1 MISILKNQTLGT
13 LNKKITFVPLVGAL
27 IALSLNAQPAIYE
40 SFDYTDGALAGNGT
54 GTTGLAGDWT
64 SSTSSNPQ
72 AVFSPGL
79 SFNNL
84 STTGGAVQ
92 RPSLQGADFSQVQ
105 ISAGAQ
111 STLTADN
118 STIYFSFLVRTD
130 FGNEKFDNNT
140 FYLGTS
146 DAPDAAWEPRS
157 GDDVTPGS
165 GFGFVVNGQDD
176 SSRFLQGFASDGVG
190 TSLTTGSLASYVND
204 DPAETLM
211 IAGQIDWAA
220 NGSNDV
226 MTLWNVVD
234 PSAGLGT
241 NLVSLSADL
250 DQSTFDTLT
259 ILSRQRG
266 SFDEIRFGTS
276 LADVSVIP
284 EPSAFAL
291 LSGLLGLGWVML
303 RRR

>member
-27 IALSLNAQPAIYE
+27 IALSLNAQPVIYE
-40 SFDYTDGALAGNGT
+40 SFDYTDGALAGNGS
-54 GTTGLAGDWT
+54 GTTGLAGNWT
-64 SSTSSNPQ
+64 STGNNPQ

-79 SFNNL
+79 SFTNL

-92 RPSLQGADFSQVQ
+92 RPSLKGAAFSQVQ

-130 FGNEKFDNNT
+130 FGNEAFDNNT

-146 DAPDAAWEPRS
+146 DAPDAAWSPSDGE
-157 GDDVTPGS
+157 DVTPGS
-165 GFGFVVNGQDD
+165 GFGFVVNGQGD
-176 SSRFLQGFASDGVG
+176 SSRLLQGFASDGVG
-190 TSLTTGSLASYVND
+190 TSLTTGSLANYADD

-250 DQSTFDTLT
+250 DQSNFDTLT
-259 ILSRQRG
+259 ILSKQRG

-276 LADVSVIP
+276 LADVSVVP